1 MGRYILFAY
10 EKGRSC
16 GARDDEIGR
25 FESIKE
31 CLEKFRESENDLY
44 DILDLRT
51 GLWVD
56 VEAVINLDD
65 YNRRKNLKL
74 R

>member
-1 MGRYILFAY
+1 MERYILFAY
-10 EKGRSC
+10 EKGHSC

-25 FESIKE
+25 FHTVKE
-31 CLEKFRESENDLY
+31 CLERFRESENDLY

-51 GLWVD
+51 GAWVN

-65 YNRRKNLKL
+65 FNQKNL